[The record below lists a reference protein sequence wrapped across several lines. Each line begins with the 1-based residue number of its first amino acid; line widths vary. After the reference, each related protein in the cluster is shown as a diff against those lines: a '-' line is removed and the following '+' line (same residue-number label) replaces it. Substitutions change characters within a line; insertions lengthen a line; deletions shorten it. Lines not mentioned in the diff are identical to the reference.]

1 VKVEVDMISREH
13 ENIGMSGDN
22 TLLIGYTDE
31 HLLVREIT
39 HRVSNELASA
49 IALVS
54 LTAKGSE
61 NDEVKVALSGIM
73 ELLCNFARVHRAL
86 EMPANDA
93 TLDASAYL
101 RDLCQGISRSKLEH
115 CGIALVFVGSPL
127 QLGAKSCWRLGM
139 IVSELITNAQRHAFD
154 SAGGTI
160 RVELHSSGSLI
171 GCRISDNG
179 CSRGPVSL
187 GQGLKIVEGL
197 ARGLNGKVLQRFEPI
212 GATSVLVFPS

>member
-1 VKVEVDMISREH
+1 VPVEVNVISGEQ
-13 ENIGMSGDN
+13 ENIGKFGDDR
-22 TLLIGYTDE
+22 LLIEYTDE

-39 HRVSNELASA
+39 HRVNNELASA
-49 IALVS
+49 IALVALS
-54 LTAKGSE
+54 AKRAE
-61 NDEVKVALSGIM
+61 TDEVKVALSGIM

-93 TLDASAYL
+93 ALDASAYL
-101 RDLCQGISRSKLEH
+101 RDLCQSISRSKLEH

-127 QLGAKSCWRLGM
+127 LLGAKSCWRLGM

-154 SAGGTI
+154 STGGTI

-171 GCRISDNG
+171 GCRVSDNG
-179 CSRGPVSL
+179 CSRGPVSP

-197 ARGLNGKVLQRFEPI
+197 ARGLNGKILQRFELI
-212 GATSVLVFPS
+212 GTTSVLVFPS